1 VNREIVACLIA
12 ISAIL
17 VVAMFTGCIEKD
29 GAISTPMPTP
39 TSTFLHTPSPMSP
52 GNMQLTSPDFENGT
66 LIPTRFTC
74 DGADINPSLVIAG
87 IPAEAQ
93 SLALIVDDPDAP
105 GGPWVHWV
113 VYNIPVVSR
122 IDEGSIPGTQGIND
136 FGRKNYGGP
145 CPPYGTH
152 RYFFKIDALDT
163 ELALGEG
170 AEKEAL
176 EQAMQGHRVDHTEL
190 IGLYTKE

>member
-122 IDEGSIPGTQGIND
+122 IDKAASRVHRGLMISAERTMEVLVRHMVRTGTSL
-136 FGRKNYGGP
+136 KS
-145 CPPYGTH
+145 T
-152 RYFFKIDALDT
+152 L
-163 ELALGEG
+163 
-170 AEKEAL
+170 
-176 EQAMQGHRVDHTEL
+176 
-190 IGLYTKE
+190 

>member
-1 VNREIVACLIA
+1 VNRQIVACLIA

-29 GAISTPMPTP
+29 GALSTPTP

-52 GNMQLTSPDFENGT
+52 GNMQLTSPYFENGT
-66 LIPTRFTC
+66 LIPKKFTC
-74 DGADINPSLVIAG
+74 DGADINPPLVIAG

-105 GGPWVHWV
+105 GGTWVHWV
-113 VYNIPVVSR
+113 VYNIPVVYR
-122 IDEGSIPGTQGIND
+122 IDEGSIPGTPGIND
-136 FGRKNYGGP
+136 FGRKDYGGP

-152 RYFFKIDALDT
+152 RYFFKIYALDT

-170 AEKEAL
+170 AAKEAL